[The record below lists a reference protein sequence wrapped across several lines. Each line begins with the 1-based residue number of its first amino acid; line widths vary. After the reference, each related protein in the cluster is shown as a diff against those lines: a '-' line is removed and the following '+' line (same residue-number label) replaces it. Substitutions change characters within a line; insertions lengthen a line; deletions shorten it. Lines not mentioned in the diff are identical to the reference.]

1 MTALKKKKMKI
12 VLLAS
17 NPNLFSNK
25 RIMEAA
31 KARGHSIRFINIE
44 HCYMNIS
51 AHKPEIHYQKG
62 KTLTK
67 IDAVIPRIKPSL
79 TFYGNAVLRQFEFM
93 GAYCLN
99 KSIAIRKSRDKLES
113 LQILSKNR
121 IDIPTTGFAHSPQ
134 NTKDLIQIVGG
145 APLIIKLLEGT
156 QGLGVVL
163 AETQKASESVIHAF
177 KLLSANIL
185 VQEFIKESAG
195 VDLRCFVIGN
205 KVVASVERKSNDGDF
220 RANVH
225 LGGIASITKIT
236 PEERNIAIKATK
248 AMGLQ
253 VAGVDILR
261 SKTGPKVL
269 EINSSPGVEGIE
281 KATNIDIAS
290 MIIQHIEKEIK

>member
-1 MTALKKKKMKI
+1 MKI

-17 NPNLFSNK
+17 NPQLFSNR

-51 AHKPEIHYQKG
+51 SHKPEIHYQKG
-62 KTLTK
+62 KILK
-67 IDAVIPRIKPSL
+67 QVDAVIPRIKPSL
-79 TFYGNAVLRQFEFM
+79 TFYGNAVLRQFEVM
-93 GAYCLN
+93 GAYCVN
-99 KSIAIRKSRDKLES
+99 SPISIRRSRDKLES

-121 IDIPTTGFAHSPQ
+121 IEIPTTGFAHSPQ
-134 NTKDLIQIVGG
+134 NTKDLIQMVGG

-163 AETQKASESVIHAF
+163 AETQKASESVIRAF

-195 VDLRCFVIGN
+195 VDLRAFVIGN
-205 KVVASVERKSNDGDF
+205 KVVAAVERRSMDGDF

-225 LGGIASITKIT
+225 LGGQAFVTKIT
-236 PEERNIAIKATK
+236 PKERALSVKAAK

-261 SKTGPKVL
+261 SSDGPKVI
-269 EINSSPGVEGIE
+269 EINSSPGIEGIE
-281 KATNIDIAS
+281 TATKKDIAT
-290 MIIQHIEKEIK
+290 MIIEHIEKNVKVNKKKES